1 MFLQIDSKSKVFFYC
16 HSVNDIFTEK
26 DCTLSCS
33 NRIAEGFPEKIM
45 EMLER
50 HFLNSPSELC
60 ILFCYITEILK
71 VMQI

>member
-1 MFLQIDSKSKVFFYC
+1 MFLRIDSKSKVFFYC
-16 HSVNDIFTEK
+16 HSVNNIFTEK

-50 HFLNSPSELC
+50 HFLNSPQNF
-60 ILFCYITEILK
+60 LFYFVTLQK
-71 VMQI
+71 F

>member
-16 HSVNDIFTEK
+16 HSVNNIFTEK

-50 HFLNSPSELC
+50 HFLNSPQNFPFYFVTLQK
-60 ILFCYITEILK
+60 F
-71 VMQI
+71 

>member
-16 HSVNDIFTEK
+16 HSVNNIFTEK

-50 HFLNSPSELC
+50 HFLNSSQNFSFYFVTLQK
-60 ILFCYITEILK
+60 F
-71 VMQI
+71 